1 MIDKIDI
8 SILDIIQNEGRIS
21 ASEIAKDVNLSV
33 PAVGERIKKLS
44 EKGLIKKFV
53 AILDHKEAGLDLTAF
68 VFIVSE
74 HSDHYEKF
82 VEEAN
87 RCKAVME
94 CHSITGGG
102 SHILKVRVENSQAL
116 EDLLYEIQNWPG
128 VSRTQSNLVLSTYKE
143 ESSIDL
149 NILGIK

>member
-53 AILDHKEAGLDLTAF
+53 AILDHKKAGLDLTAF
-68 VFIVSE
+68 VLSLIHISE
-74 HSDHYEKF
+74 PT
-82 VEEAN
+82 
-87 RCKAVME
+87 R
-94 CHSITGGG
+94 
-102 SHILKVRVENSQAL
+102 L
-116 EDLLYEIQNWPG
+116 
-128 VSRTQSNLVLSTYKE
+128 
-143 ESSIDL
+143 
-149 NILGIK
+149 